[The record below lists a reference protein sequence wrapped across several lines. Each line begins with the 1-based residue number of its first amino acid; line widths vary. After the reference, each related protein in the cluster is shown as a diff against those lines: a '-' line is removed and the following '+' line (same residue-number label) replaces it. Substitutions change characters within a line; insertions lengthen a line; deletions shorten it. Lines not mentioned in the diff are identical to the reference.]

1 MAAKALR
8 GQTVKPENVTTLRE
22 WVQRWPK
29 AGNLSFDKEERN
41 PVIYSLAAPPTKV
54 KEIPWKREADTL
66 TVLTQRPSFGSTAIG
81 AAERRIGKLREDRA
95 AIQTAA
101 EEQLRLAEAA
111 LLDAWR
117 IYRGAAGGAG
127 GRDALMRDIVVAE
140 KGLRALEAAVA
151 GQLSAER
158 KAVTMGEYTTVQTPA
173 MPRALR
179 GMPLTEVE

>member
-1 MAAKALR
+1 MATKAPR
-8 GQTVKPENVTTLRE
+8 GQTVKPENVTTLRT

-29 AGNLSFDKEERN
+29 AGNLAFDMEERN

-66 TVLTQRPSFGSTAIG
+66 TVLTQRPSFGTTAIG
-81 AAERRIGKLREDRA
+81 AAERRMGKLREDRA
-95 AIQTAA
+95 SVRTAA

-117 IYRGAAGGAG
+117 EYRGAAG
-127 GRDALMRDIVVAE
+127 GRDALMRDIVAAE
-140 KGLRALEAAVA
+140 KGLRTLEAAVA
-151 GQLSAER
+151 EQLSAER
-158 KAVTMGEYTTVQTPA
+158 KAVQVNDYTTVQTPA

-179 GMPLTEVE
+179 RMPLTEVE